1 MAIYIKTNKGV
12 ESYVY
17 KWITTISKELWTLA
31 IKYFFT
37 VFYRG
42 GDYYFLGTG
51 GFGVGGGDDG
61 VSTLSLPGVLTCPD
75 IQSPSFL

>member
-17 KWITTISKELWTLA
+17 KWIITISKELWTLA
-31 IKYFFT
+31 IKYFLHLT

-42 GDYYFLGTG
+42 GDYYFFGTG
-51 GFGVGGGDDG
+51 GLGLLIGVEIAF
-61 VSTLSLPGVLTCPD
+61 STLSVIGVFTCPSG
-75 IQSPSFL
+75 I

>member
-31 IKYFFT
+31 IKYFLHLT

-42 GDYYFLGTG
+42 GNYSMKWRQDEYQ
-51 GFGVGGGDDG
+51 
-61 VSTLSLPGVLTCPD
+61 TLKKISK
-75 IQSPSFL
+75 S

>member
-42 GDYYFLGTG
+42 GDYYFFGTG
-51 GFGVGGGDDG
+51 GLGLLIGVEIAF
-61 VSTLSLPGVLTCPD
+61 STLSVIGFFTCPFG
-75 IQSPSFL
+75 I

>member
-1 MAIYIKTNKGV
+1 MIGHWQLNI
-12 ESYVY
+12 
-17 KWITTISKELWTLA
+17 
-31 IKYFFT
+31 FFT

-61 VSTLSLPGVLTCPD
+61 VSTLSFPGVLTCPD
-75 IQSPSFL
+75 IQSSSFQ

>member
-1 MAIYIKTNKGV
+1 LNI
-12 ESYVY
+12 
-17 KWITTISKELWTLA
+17 
-31 IKYFFT
+31 FFT

-42 GDYYFLGTG
+42 GDYYFFGTG

-75 IQSPSFL
+75 I